1 MRKFEYY
8 KPKSLT
14 EVWELKDKIPNSRYI
29 AGGTDIMVKIR
40 KGLLIPDAL
49 ISLRAVPELKN
60 ITLRGNIRIGAV
72 STITELIENAQ
83 LQTAGPVLV
92 QAAKR
97 IGSVQIRNVATVGGN
112 IGNCSPCAD
121 TAPALLVL
129 EARAVVRSAQNTREI
144 PLQDFFAGPGQ
155 SCLSPQEIL
164 VELLIDIPG
173 PQTKAITMK
182 KGRVQM
188 DLALASVAVFMETD
202 GNFCKKVR
210 IAAGSVAPVPLRLTE
225 VEKFLENIEITEE
238 KIREAQRIAM
248 ESVSPIS
255 DVRSTGDYR
264 RHLVGVYV
272 KNAIQSLMNRGRHEK
287 RN

>member
-1 MRKFEYY
+1 
-8 KPKSLT
+8 
-14 EVWELKDKIPNSRYI
+14 
-29 AGGTDIMVKIR
+29 
-40 KGLLIPDAL
+40 L
-49 ISLRAVPELKN
+49 ISLRAAPELKN
-60 ITLRGNIRIGAV
+60 ITLGGNIRIGAA

-83 LQTAGPVLV
+83 LQTAVPVLV

-155 SCLSPQEIL
+155 SCLSPQEII
-164 VELLIDIPG
+164 VEVLIDIPG

-225 VEKFLENIEITEE
+225 VEKFLENTEITEE

-255 DVRSTGDYR
+255 DVRSTADYR

-272 KNAIQSLMNRGRHEK
+272 KNAIQSLMNGGRHEK